1 MNSDASLPHAEARAF
16 LDANPDIEAIEL
28 LITDPNGVAR
38 GKIIARD
45 ELDAVYA
52 HGRCVA
58 GSILGLDVTG
68 EDVEGTGLVWSAGDA
83 DRLCKPVHGTLARA
97 TWMSRPTA
105 QVLLSMYE
113 SDGTRTASDPRHTLA
128 RAIERLQGAGL
139 RPVLAAEIE
148 FYLLARDAHDALRPA
163 PGLLNRREQARF
175 DSYGLAKLEHMA
187 PVFDEIYAAAHALRL
202 PVRTLMSEYAPGQYE
217 ITLQHREDA
226 LRALD
231 DAILFKRLIRGVALR
246 HGLTACFMA
255 KPFVEHAGSGM
266 HMHVSVQ
273 DARGVNLFASD
284 DPAGS
289 PLLRH
294 AIGGLQETMAGS
306 MLIFAPNA
314 NSYRRFRRMSYAPVA
329 PTWGV
334 NNRSVSLRVPSG
346 PASSRHIEH
355 RVSGADA
362 NPYLVAATVLGGV
375 LRGIETKADPGPP
388 ISGNGYEQVQA
399 SLPNDWRAAIDA
411 AERSAFLRDALGE
424 AFLDG
429 YIAIK
434 RQEWDKFNARV
445 SEVDYEWYLETV

>member
-1 MNSDASLPHAEARAF
+1 MTSQEARAF
-16 LDANPDIEAIEL
+16 LDAHPDIEAIEL

-45 ELDAVYA
+45 ELAAVYA

-68 EDVEGTGLVWSAGDA
+68 EDVEGTGLVWSVGDA
-83 DRLCKPVHGTLARA
+83 DRLCKPVVGTLARA

-105 QVLLSMYE
+105 QLLLSMYDANGE
-113 SDGTRTASDPRHTLA
+113 PTASDPRHALA
-128 RAIERLQGAGL
+128 RAIERLQGFGL
-139 RPVLAAEIE
+139 KPVMAAEIE
-148 FYLLARDAHDALRPA
+148 FYLLARDAQGALRPA

-187 PVFDEIYAAAHALRL
+187 PVFDEIYNAARAQNL

-217 ITLQHREDA
+217 ITLQHRDDA

-231 DAILFKRLIRGVALR
+231 DAIVFKRLVRGVALR
-246 HGLTACFMA
+246 HGLVACFMA
-255 KPFVEHAGSGM
+255 KPFMEQAGSGM
-266 HMHVSVQ
+266 HMHVSAQ
-273 DARGVNLFASD
+273 DAQGVNLFASD
-284 DPAGS
+284 EPAGS
-289 PLLRH
+289 ALLRH
-294 AIGGLQETMAGS
+294 ALGGLRETMAES

-334 NNRSVSLRVPSG
+334 NNRSVSLRIPSG
-346 PASSRHIEH
+346 PPASRHIEH

-362 NPYLVAATVLGGV
+362 NPYLVAAVVLAGV
-375 LRGIETKADPGPP
+375 LRGIEAQLDPGTPTT
-388 ISGNGYEQVQA
+388 GNGYEQAQA
-399 SLPNDWRAAIDA
+399 TLPNDWRAAIDA
-411 AERSAFLRDALGE
+411 AERSAFLRAALGD
-424 AFLDG
+424 AFLDS

-445 SEVDYEWYLETV
+445 SEADYEWYLETV